1 MFGKKK
7 KPLFGSSIAPDCK
20 YCAHFSGDG
29 AGDSCE
35 LGHSPGPC
43 ADFAY
48 DPLLRAPSRLP
59 SLKKHDPDEFKL

>member
-7 KPLFGSSIAPDCK
+7 KPLFGNSVEPSCR
-20 YCAHFSGDG
+20 YCAHFSGGEDG
-29 AGDSCE
+29 GCR
-35 LGHSPGPC
+35 LGRKPEPC

-59 SLKKHDPDEFKL
+59 QMKKHDPDEFKL